1 MEERM
6 NKSYAVLA
14 GVVSLFVLACLVPS
28 KGINAQSTQQTTTQ
42 DVEPQMIDGGVNP
55 ELIPNS
61 VAYRMYYI
69 AATETTSGWSSAEK
83 SEYLR
88 SFFRLPGA
96 SDEDMDTVEAILL
109 DFRSQYDQLIVN
121 FNAQATENLKNAVVT
136 DPSSLT
142 DQFDDLTDKTT
153 KSLSKVFKDKQ
164 GSLEAHI
171 QDEKKHMKVTR

>member
-1 MEERM
+1 MS
-6 NKSYAVLA
+6 NKSYALLASVL
-14 GVVSLFVLACLVPS
+14 GLFLLVCLIPNTRVS
-28 KGINAQSTQQTTTQ
+28 AQSTQQTQPAQNAGTL
-42 DVEPQMIDGGVNP
+42 IDGGLNP

-69 AATETTSGWSSAEK
+69 AATETSPEWDGAQK

-88 SFFRLPGA
+88 SFFRIPGL
-96 SDEDMDTVEAILL
+96 SDGDMDTVEAILL

-121 FNAQATENLKNAVVT
+121 FNAQATENLNNGVVT

-142 DQFDDLTDKTT
+142 AQFDDLTDKTT
-153 KSLSKVFKDKQ
+153 KNLSKVFKDKQ

-171 QDEKKHMKVTR
+171 QDEKKHMKVTQ